1 MKRGETE
8 MSHNLNIVNGKAS
21 MMYVGQAPWHGLG
34 VRLPKLATSAEAIE
48 AAGLNYHVDK
58 KPMFTRGMGKC
69 RVEVPDHFCT
79 IRRDTGDI
87 LGVVGSRYTVLSNR
101 DAFSFFDALVTE
113 KEAIFETAGALGK
126 GQVIW
131 LLAKL
136 PGYIRIGRHDEVK
149 KYLLLTNSHDGS
161 SMVRTKL
168 SPIRV
173 VCSNTLSSALE
184 GAEQEVRIRHTASA
198 VDRLQEAHKLLGL
211 THQLYQELEIS
222 FNRMLAKR
230 ITERQLIDYVKT
242 LIPDNEEASFNTRTE
257 NMRSKILELSETGA
271 GSEYSRGSLWGALNS
286 VSEFTDHVQNSRD
299 PMKRLN
305 SVWFGSG
312 ERLKVRA
319 FRLAESWLD
328 N

>member
-1 MKRGETE
+1 
-8 MSHNLNIVNGKAS
+8 VN
-21 MMYVGQAPWHGLG
+21 
-34 VRLPKLATSAEAIE
+34 
-48 AAGLNYHVDK
+48 
-58 KPMFTRGMGKC
+58 
-69 RVEVPDHFCT
+69 VPDHYAT
-79 IRRDTGDI
+79 VRRDTGEA

-101 DAFSFFDALVTE
+101 DAFTFFDALVTE
-113 KEAIFETAGALGK
+113 KEALFETAGALGK
-126 GQVIW
+126 GETIW

-230 ITERQLIDYVKT
+230 ITERQLIDYVKA

-286 VSEFTDHVQNSRD
+286 VSEFTDHVQNSKD

-312 ERLKVRA
+312 ERLKIRA
-319 FRLAESWLD
+319 FQLAESWLD